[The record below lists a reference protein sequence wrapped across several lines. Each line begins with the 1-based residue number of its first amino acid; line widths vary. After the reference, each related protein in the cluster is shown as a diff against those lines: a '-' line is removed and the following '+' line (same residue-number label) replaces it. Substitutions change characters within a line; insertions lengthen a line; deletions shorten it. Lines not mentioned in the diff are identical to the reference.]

1 MALRHPSA
9 PHALALQPGSR
20 SRRRPSNPDGS
31 PNLLPWGGE
40 STKAQQAA
48 RGGVTRLKGPAAAS
62 AIIAGR
68 PESSV
73 PLMDPK
79 LDPCVSS
86 PDAYQVL
93 FENDR
98 VRVLRY
104 HDHPRHRTVV
114 HAHPDSV
121 MVTLSSF
128 RRRLGGRGARG
139 RSGADGR
146 RGPVA
151 RRPAALGREHRRHR
165 NRSHLHRAQRHR
177 SNHSSRE

>member
-1 MALRHPSA
+1 MPADGTQTSFGPSCLGTAARLPIDEAALEPRW
-9 PHALALQPGSR
+9 L
-20 SRRRPSNPDGS
+20 S

-79 LDPCVSS
+79 LDPCVSN

-104 HDHPRHRTVV
+104 HDHPATE
-114 HAHPDSV
+114 PC
-121 MVTLSSF
+121 
-128 RRRLGGRGARG
+128 ARPP
-139 RSGADGR
+139 R
-146 RGPVA
+146 
-151 RRPAALGREHRRHR
+151 
-165 NRSHLHRAQRHR
+165 QRHR
-177 SNHSSRE
+177 DTVIVPAPLGVESKSSKWS